1 MKLKRKQVIKFL
13 KNLKKKFL
21 KITIKFE
28 PVARLSGEKK
38 ERKIVIVRNE
48 GGDITTEPT
57 DIKKKV
63 NIMNDSMPINSTT

>member
-1 MKLKRKQVIKFL
+1 MKIS
-13 KNLKKKFL
+13 
-21 KITIKFE
+21 IKFE
-28 PVARLSGEKK
+28 PVARFSREKK

-57 DIKKKV
+57 DIKKKI